1 MCTQTK
7 RTSGGAVT
15 MAPWFVGTYP
25 GTDLSGSAST
35 PTTQNCRRYD
45 AHSED
50 VASPPSGY
58 GPPVQLFG
66 VRVSGAL
73 IGRAAV
79 PTELRS
85 LIDPLEDQVQI
96 YPTTPRPS
104 RSATSSEPAPS
115 RSAVTTGS
123 SDDPRVSATRG
134 ERATS
139 PTRTGSPRHGR
150 KRLGPRRAG
159 YRRSA
164 PVPPTRR
171 TRQDDHNEPAAPRC
185 SQTLPSALV
194 RPPGLPLLSLRI
206 ARFGG
211 HRN

>member
-123 SDDPRVSATRG
+123 SDDPRVSAGRG
-134 ERATS
+134 EGATS
-139 PTRTGSPRHGR
+139 PTVQGRLVTAENASVLAERAAGQHLCRPPVGPVEMITASPPRRGARKPRH
-150 KRLGPRRAG
+150 RRW
-159 YRRSA
+159 SD
-164 PVPPTRR
+164 PPNFRYCR
-171 TRQDDHNEPAAPRC
+171 YA
-185 SQTLPSALV
+185 
-194 RPPGLPLLSLRI
+194 
-206 ARFGG
+206 
-211 HRN
+211 